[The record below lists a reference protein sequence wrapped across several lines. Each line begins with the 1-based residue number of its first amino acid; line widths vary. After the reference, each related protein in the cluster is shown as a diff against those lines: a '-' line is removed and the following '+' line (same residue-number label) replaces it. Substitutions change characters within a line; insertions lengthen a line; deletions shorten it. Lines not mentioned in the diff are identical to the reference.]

1 MLFHKY
7 VCLLLFLSY
16 RNNLGVVDVLCK
28 GSFGNIIFTFEE
40 ASPPSKK
47 KINVIIIIIIIMI
60 MIMIIIITSTTIIII
75 IMMIKTRNMDKDIF
89 E

>member
-47 KINVIIIIIIIMI
+47 KINVIIII
-60 MIMIIIITSTTIIII
+60 MIMIIIITSTTII